1 MAVPEGAFRDHGFR
15 RDLVAKSI
23 RLDIDPRDAS
33 WKSRVRGESLDTIKQ
48 GANRVAR
55 RTSDSVTI
63 REVMDERT
71 TARKYS
77 HRYRE
82 FSPWQLPL
90 GRTPSDK
97 CESPDL
103 AQRSVEVVD
112 DAAKQ
117 RFRVKEESY
126 KAYIEELLSLR
137 KRRTEFHQAQPWRQ
151 WAASER
157 CCHWRSLRRQGA
169 RVKGEVFLGPARVLR
184 QEREKT
190 AESVRMQAVVWITEG
205 TSLV

>member
-1 MAVPEGAFRDHGFR
+1 M
-15 RDLVAKSI
+15 S
-23 RLDIDPRDAS
+23 
-33 WKSRVRGESLDTIKQ
+33 
-48 GANRVAR
+48 AR
-55 RTSDSVTI
+55 RLANTHTDIENSLRGSCHWEERRQTSVKVLILLS
-63 REVMDERT
+63 
-71 TARKYS
+71 A
-77 HRYRE
+77 
-82 FSPWQLPL
+82 
-90 GRTPSDK
+90 
-97 CESPDL
+97 
-103 AQRSVEVVD
+103 SVEVVD